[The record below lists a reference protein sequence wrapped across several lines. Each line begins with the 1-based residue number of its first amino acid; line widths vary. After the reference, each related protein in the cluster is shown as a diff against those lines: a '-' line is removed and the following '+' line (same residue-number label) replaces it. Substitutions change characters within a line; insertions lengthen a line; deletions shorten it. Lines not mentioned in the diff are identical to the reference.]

1 MIMETIAA
9 TTAFIGLYTSW
20 QNAQAQKDAGYATG
34 REYDE
39 QARRTLLTA
48 RWNIAKT
55 KEKALAVSHNIEK
68 IGADRAALFKRA
80 GIQKEGQIAPEVA
93 ASNVKVS
100 SGTPAQQII
109 KARLDTAAGIMKNL
123 EEINFAQRKLTGEAE
138 DKMENTWYMAEQKAD
153 KYRRMADLARSG
165 ADSAYFAGMM
175 GGFTDSINTYSNLGG
190 FKNAESWYSGASA
203 PKKPKDPKKPKA

>member
-1 MIMETIAA
+1 
-9 TTAFIGLYTSW
+9 
-20 QNAQAQKDAGYATG
+20 
-34 REYDE
+34 
-39 QARRTLLTA
+39 
-48 RWNIAKT
+48 
-55 KEKALAVSHNIEK
+55 
-68 IGADRAALFKRA
+68 
-80 GIQKEGQIAPEVA
+80 
-93 ASNVKVS
+93 
-100 SGTPAQQII
+100 
-109 KARLDTAAGIMKNL
+109 MKNI

-138 DKMENTWYMAEQKAD
+138 EKMEHTWYMAEQQAA